1 MTQPV
6 PGPPFPSPA
15 FQPIPESKPLL
26 PNNHPNPPTFS
37 PTISP
42 TSPFLLY
49 LSLSLLFHPHFPP
62 QTAPKNKIHPEHT
75 FPRIATFYFCYIA
88 TQMNL
93 YSNKQRWK
101 IVLLIAALVIA
112 GITLWYSNSIA
123 EKIRE
128 EEKLKV
134 KLWSEAIQQ
143 RSELVNYTE
152 SLFEEL
158 RTEEREKADR
168 LAQAYRIIN
177 DPPEQG
183 DLTFITEYLWSNKTI
198 PVLIYNGK
206 DSLLY
211 KINVRQPDG
220 VDALEYTDSLKAVM
234 MERNEPI
241 QLTDVGHT
249 IYYNESY
256 RFSELRGVMEDLISS
271 FISETVINSAS
282 VPVIL
287 TDSTQTKAIRA
298 ERIDEAILGDSLRL
312 QKRIAEMA
320 KENKPIAIELP
331 DSGLN
336 YIYFEDSL
344 VLTQLQYFPVVQLI
358 LIAVFLIT
366 AYLIFSTF
374 RKAEQNQV
382 WVGMAKE
389 TAHQLGTPLSSL
401 MAWVQLLESQGV
413 PKSTIVELDK
423 DLTRLNMITDRFSK
437 IGSKP
442 ELKPEAISTLVDS
455 TFNYLGSRVS
465 KKVVI
470 TMNHQNPQAEVLVSP
485 PLFSW
490 VLENLVKNAIDAMEG
505 VGTLDAE
512 TGMEGGFIYIDIT
525 DSGKGI
531 PKSKQKTV
539 FEPGFTTKKRGWGL
553 GLSLTKRI
561 VEEYHG
567 GKIFVKRSE
576 VGKGT
581 TFRIMLRSTV

>member
-1 MTQPV
+1 
-6 PGPPFPSPA
+6 
-15 FQPIPESKPLL
+15 
-26 PNNHPNPPTFS
+26 
-37 PTISP
+37 
-42 TSPFLLY
+42 
-49 LSLSLLFHPHFPP
+49 
-62 QTAPKNKIHPEHT
+62 
-75 FPRIATFYFCYIA
+75 
-88 TQMNL
+88 MNL

-101 IVLLIAALVIA
+101 IVLLIAAMVIA

-143 RSELVNYTE
+143 RAELVIYTE
-152 SLFEEL
+152 SLFDEL
-158 RTEEREKADR
+158 RIEERQKADR
-168 LAQAYRIIN
+168 LSQAYRIIN

-211 KINVRQPDG
+211 KINVREPKG
-220 VDALEYTDSLKAVM
+220 VNLLQFTDSLKNVM
-234 MERNEPI
+234 KERNEPI

-256 RFSELRGVMEDLISS
+256 RFSELKDVMEDLISS

-287 TDSTQTKAIRA
+287 TDSTQTIALRA
-298 ERIDEAILGDSLRL
+298 ERIDQAVLNDSLTL
-312 QKRIAEMA
+312 ANRIVKMA
-320 KENKPIAIELP
+320 KMNKPIAIDLP
-331 DSGLN
+331 DSGRN
-336 YIYFEDSL
+336 YIFFEDSL
-344 VLTQLQYFPVVQLI
+344 VLTQLQNFPVVQLV

-401 MAWVQLLESQGV
+401 MAWIQLLEAQGV
-413 PKSTIVELDK
+413 PSSTIVELDK
-423 DLTRLNMITDRFSK
+423 DVNRLNMITDRFSK

-442 ELKPEAISTLVDS
+442 DLQIETISDLVES
-455 TFNYLGSRVS
+455 TFSYLDSRVS
-465 KKVVI
+465 KKVII
-470 TMNHQNPQAEVLVSP
+470 TMNHQNPQAEVLVSR

-490 VLENLVKNAIDAMEG
+490 VLENLVKNAIDAMGG
-505 VGTLDAE
+505 VGTLDTK
-512 TGMEGGFIYIDIT
+512 TGIEGGFVFIELT

-531 PKSKQKTV
+531 PKGKQKTV

-581 TFRIMLRSTV
+581 TFRILLQTTV

>member
-1 MTQPV
+1 
-6 PGPPFPSPA
+6 
-15 FQPIPESKPLL
+15 
-26 PNNHPNPPTFS
+26 
-37 PTISP
+37 
-42 TSPFLLY
+42 
-49 LSLSLLFHPHFPP
+49 
-62 QTAPKNKIHPEHT
+62 
-75 FPRIATFYFCYIA
+75 
-88 TQMNL
+88 MNL

-101 IVLLIAALVIA
+101 IVLLIAAMVIA

-128 EEKLKV
+128 EEKLKI

-143 RSELVNYTE
+143 RAELVNYTE
-152 SLFEEL
+152 SLFDEL
-158 RTEEREKADR
+158 RKEEREKADR

-211 KINVRQPDG
+211 KINVRQPEG
-220 VDALEYTDSLKAVM
+220 SNVKAFTDSLKQVM
-234 MERNEPI
+234 KEQNEPI

-287 TDSTQTKAIRA
+287 TDSTQTIALKA
-298 ERIDEAILGDSLRL
+298 ERVDEAVLSDSLL
-312 QKRIAEMA
+312 LASRIAEMA
-320 KENKPIAIELP
+320 KENKPIAIDLP
-331 DSGLN
+331 DSGRN
-336 YIYFEDSL
+336 YIFFEDSL
-344 VLTQLQYFPVVQLI
+344 VLTQLQYFPVVQLV

-401 MAWVQLLESQGV
+401 IAWIQLLEAQGV
-413 PKSTIVELDK
+413 PSSTIDELNK
-423 DLTRLNMITDRFSK
+423 DVNRLNMITDRFSK

-442 ELKPEAISTLVDS
+442 DLQIETISDLVES
-455 TFNYLGSRVS
+455 TFNYLQSRVS

-470 TMNHQNPQAEVLVSP
+470 SMNHQNPNAEVLASR

-505 VGTLDAE
+505 VGTLDVH
-512 TGMEGGFIYIDIT
+512 TGLEGGFVFIDIA

-531 PKSKQKTV
+531 PKGRQRTV

-576 VGKGT
+576 VNKGT
-581 TFRIMLRSTV
+581 TFRIMLQTTV